1 MYIILSLGLILGV
14 VFYVLG
20 FIVFTEEGSPI
31 WHEAMLVAGNV
42 FVVGVVVG
50 FITNV
55 LQNFGLFKEELGS
68 VLYAREFLAKRN
80 DIREIWLN
88 ASKVVFE
95 GKFPQIHGDFFARMF
110 DYLQCKDVAYYN
122 NYEMHLNLEW
132 LSQEKNLVKVRKK
145 IIFDLIAHSKKHQVY
160 TYKSWLKLSP
170 NSEYSSRIDILV
182 NGTSPRQKHTT
193 RKTEEKNDFKTEII
207 SVSLKGS
214 MEYNIQ
220 IDEEKVYDINS
231 DFILGFRAKHITNN
245 FRVQLVHPE
254 DIRVMFAPC
263 GTQMEF
269 QEVNNSKTINEN
281 RYNHVLLPKQG
292 FIIALNPIK

>member
-1 MYIILSLGLILGV
+1 MYIILSFGLILGV
-14 VFYVLG
+14 IFYVLG
-20 FIVFTEEGSPI
+20 FVILKSDEYPI
-31 WHEAMLVAGNV
+31 WHEIMLTAGNV
-42 FVVGVVVG
+42 FVVGVAVG

-55 LQNFGLFKEELGS
+55 LQNFGLFKEELGT

-160 TYKSWLKLSP
+160 TYKSWLSSLLIVSIHPKLIFLLTEHLL
-170 NSEYSSRIDILV
+170 N
-182 NGTSPRQKHTT
+182 QKRVI
-193 RKTEEKNDFKTEII
+193 RKTEERNDSKTDII
-207 SVSLKGS
+207 SVGLKGS